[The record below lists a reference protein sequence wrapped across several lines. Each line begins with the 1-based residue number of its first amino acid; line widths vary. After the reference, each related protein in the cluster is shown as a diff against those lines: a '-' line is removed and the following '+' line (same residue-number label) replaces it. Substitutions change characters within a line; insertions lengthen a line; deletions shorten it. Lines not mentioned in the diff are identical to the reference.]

1 MTQKIPVIYHDKN
14 YLENLLRTTL
24 VFKNKDSTYNFN
36 SKQLKKILKDN
47 EGYNITTQLAN
58 LYATSTK
65 ANNNITIINNMNKD
79 NNNNEDVSEINLLK
93 KEIEELKKENEELKC
108 RKYPESS
115 DEEDDKISKK
125 KYDRI
130 MDLKNKYWKESNE
143 KDITIKEK
151 HDIII
156 ELNHKLDKYKKDYNI
171 PDDICNK
178 PLDICNEEF
187 SDDEDEDDENTYEK
201 MKEVEKN
208 RKEKEQQEKQEEE
221 NKKTDREILIIK
233 KEELEQMNKQIE
245 KLELQLQDPE
255 IDKSTKRKI
264 GKEGRSITRRKIKL
278 EEVINKMEQEQEDQ
292 LNSLLELDK
301 E

>member
-36 SKQLKKILKDN
+36 SKQLKKILSDN

-65 ANNNITIINNMNKD
+65 ANNNVTIINNMNTD
-79 NNNNEDVSEINLLK
+79 NNNEDLLK
-93 KEIEELKKENEELKC
+93 QIEELKKENEELKKENEEFKC

-143 KDITIKEK
+143 KDITIEK
-151 HDIII
+151 LQNEIKDIKQQHDIKI
-156 ELNHKLDKYKKDYNI
+156 D
-171 PDDICNK
+171 NK

-187 SDDEDEDDENTYEK
+187 SDDEDEDDDPYKK
-201 MKEVEKN
+201 MEEVEQKN
-208 RKEKEQQEKQEEE
+208 KEKKEQLKQEED

-233 KEELEQMNKQIE
+233 KEELEQMNKQIK
-245 KLELQLQDPE
+245 KLELQLKDPE

-264 GKEGRSITRRKIKL
+264 GKEGRSITRRKIL
-278 EEVINKMEQEQEDQ
+278 IEEVINKMEQEEEDRI
-292 LNSLLELDK
+292 NSLLELDK

>member
-24 VFKNKDSTYNFN
+24 IFKNKDATYNFN
-36 SKQLKKILKDN
+36 SKQLKKILNDN
-47 EGYNITTQLAN
+47 ECYNITAQLAN

-65 ANNNITIINNMNKD
+65 ANNNVTIINNMSTD
-79 NNNNEDVSEINLLK
+79 ENNNEDLLK
-93 KEIEELKKENEELKC
+93 QIEELKKENNQLKS
-108 RKYPESS
+108 RKIPESS

-125 KYDRI
+125 KYDKL
-130 MDLKNKYWKESNE
+130 MDLKNKYFTELGEKNSTIEKLQNE
-143 KDITIKEK
+143 IKDIKEQHNIKV
-151 HDIII
+151 D
-156 ELNHKLDKYKKDYNI
+156 
-171 PDDICNK
+171 NK

-187 SDDEDEDDENTYEK
+187 SDDEEDEDDENPYEK
-201 MKEVEKN
+201 MEEVEKN

-233 KEELEQMNKQIE
+233 KQELKQINKHIE

-255 IDKSTKRKI
+255 IDKETKRKI
-264 GKEGRSITRRKIKL
+264 GKEGKSIAKRKNKI
-278 EEVINKMEQEQEDQ
+278 EEVINKMEQEEEDRI
-292 LNSLLELDK
+292 NSLLELDK

>member
-24 VFKNKDSTYNFN
+24 VFKGKDATYNFN

-65 ANNNITIINNMNKD
+65 ANNNVTIINNMNTD
-79 NNNNEDVSEINLLK
+79 NNDNEDLLKQIEELK
-93 KEIEELKKENEELKC
+93 KENNELKKENEELKNENKELKC
-108 RKYPESS
+108 RKYTESS
-115 DEEDDKISKK
+115 DEENDKVSKK

-143 KDITIKEK
+143 KDITIEK
-151 HDIII
+151 LQNEIKDIKQQHDIKI
-156 ELNHKLDKYKKDYNI
+156 D
-171 PDDICNK
+171 NK

-187 SDDEDEDDENTYEK
+187 SDDEDEDDDPYKKMEEVEQKNKEKKEQLKQQEDNKKNILHHNLDKCRTELKIAEDENND
-201 MKEVEKN
+201 KEV
-208 RKEKEQQEKQEEE
+208 
-221 NKKTDREILIIK
+221 KK
-233 KEELEQMNKQIE
+233 
-245 KLELQLQDPE
+245 
-255 IDKSTKRKI
+255 
-264 GKEGRSITRRKIKL
+264 
-278 EEVINKMEQEQEDQ
+278 INKRICKIQKE
-292 LNSLLELDK
+292 LNK

>member
-24 VFKNKDSTYNFN
+24 VFKGKDATYNFN

-65 ANNNITIINNMNKD
+65 ANNNVTIINNMNTD
-79 NNNNEDVSEINLLK
+79 NNNEDLSEINLLK
-93 KEIEELKKENEELKC
+93 KENEELKKENNELKC

-125 KYDRI
+125 KYDRL
-130 MDLKNKYWKESNE
+130 MDLKNKYYDESNE
-143 KDITIKEK
+143 KDNIIERLQNEIKDIKEQ
-151 HDIII
+151 HDIKID
-156 ELNHKLDKYKKDYNI
+156 E
-171 PDDICNK
+171 
-178 PLDICNEEF
+178 CNEEF
-187 SDDEDEDDENTYEK
+187 SDDEDEDDDPYKK
-201 MKEVEKN
+201 MEEVEQKN
-208 RKEKEQQEKQEEE
+208 KEKKEQEKQEED

-245 KLELQLQDPE
+245 KLELQLQDSE

-264 GKEGRSITRRKIKL
+264 GKEARSITRRKIL
-278 EEVINKMEQEQEDQ
+278 IEEVINKMEQEEEDYI
-292 LNSLLELDK
+292 NSLLELDK